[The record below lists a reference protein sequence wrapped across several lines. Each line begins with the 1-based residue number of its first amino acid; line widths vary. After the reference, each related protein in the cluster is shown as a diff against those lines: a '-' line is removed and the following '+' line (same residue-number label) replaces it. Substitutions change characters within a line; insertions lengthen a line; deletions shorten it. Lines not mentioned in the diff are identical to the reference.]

1 VKVSRGWREWIQRC
15 MERMEKAELRSGER
29 SRLISDLLLP
39 VTGNSPELGTDLVT
53 TLAGLEVNNL
63 AH

>member
-1 VKVSRGWREWIQRC
+1 